1 MTEFTAGCMS
11 GLAQNI
17 VGHPL
22 DTIKVMMQNNKE
34 IKLKSSFN
42 IFSKKYYKGFIYPT
56 TLSVLLNGISF
67 QINHILKRI
76 NNIESKDDKNTIS
89 NNFKNWFYTGLLTS
103 PIVYLFEVGKVKKQ
117 MNKELKIKSFYT
129 TPGLIMT
136 ICRES
141 IAMSAYFGSYYTLT
155 DNKYSPLFS
164 GGVAGL
170 INWTLTYQFDVIKN
184 RQMTYNINIRDAIKM
199 GNLWNGYGICAI
211 RGIIVN
217 SVSFYVYENTKLK
230 LLDFSK

>member
-1 MTEFTAGCMS
+1 MTEFAAGCMS

-22 DTIKVMMQNNKE
+22 DTIKVMIQNNKE
-34 IKLKSSFN
+34 IKLKSPYN
-42 IFSKKYYKGFIYPT
+42 VFSKKYYKGFIYPT
-56 TLSVLLNGISF
+56 TLSVLLNGFSF
-67 QINHILKRI
+67 QINYILKRFV
-76 NNIESKDDKNTIS
+76 NVESKDKN
-89 NNFKNWFYTGLLTS
+89 NNIKNHFINGFYTGLITS

-117 MNKELKIKSFYT
+117 MKKELKIKSFYT

-141 IAMSAYFGSYYTLT
+141 IAMSSYFGSYYTLT
-155 DNKYSPLFS
+155 DNKYSPLFA

-170 INWTLTYQFDVIKN
+170 VNWTLTYQIDVIKN
-184 RQMTYNINIRDAIKM
+184 RQMSYNINIRDAIKM

-230 LLDFSK
+230 LLNFN